1 MHATLEMFL
10 FLYSD
15 HVNIESQSGL
25 DVINNSIIN
34 AFTNEVKSI
43 VLHCVTVR
51 RHENAKW
58 MHENDAGL
66 TITQLSSTTYNST
79 IQINDTGE
87 GTDMNMLQLTC
98 LSEHSKEHRA
108 VYVTRGIYSYIFTH
122 GVYSLFIQKIHFC
135 G

>member
-1 MHATLEMFL
+1 MHATLEIFL

-51 RHENAKW
+51 RHEYAKW
-58 MHENDAGL
+58 IYENDAGL
-66 TITQLSSTTYNST
+66 TVTQLTNTTYNST
-79 IQINDTGE
+79 IQINDTGV
-87 GTDMNMLQLTC
+87 GINMNMLNLTC
-98 LSEHSKEHRA
+98 LSEHSKERRA
-108 VYVTRGIYSYIFTH
+108 VYVTRGRYSYIFTH
-122 GVYSLFIQKIHFC
+122 CVYLLFIQKIHSC